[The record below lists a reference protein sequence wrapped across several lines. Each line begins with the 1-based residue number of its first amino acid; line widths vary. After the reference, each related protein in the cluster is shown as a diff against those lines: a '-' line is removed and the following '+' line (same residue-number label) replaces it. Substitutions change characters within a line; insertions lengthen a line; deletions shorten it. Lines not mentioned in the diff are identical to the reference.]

1 VNKSIYKKIMNEAVV
16 STGKVYSNPYA
27 NSFKSPKQIEE
38 DLDTPAK
45 YSDNEAKLH
54 IDADITKMSKLLGK
68 ASQQVI
74 KIMMDGVKGGRY
86 DALDIQR
93 GIEFG
98 PWNRTHEGERPFMKM
113 LWMKVRSGFRRYMP
127 KRKLRK

>member
-1 VNKSIYKKIMNEAVV
+1 MIKLKKLIENATV
-16 STGKVYSNPYA
+16 SMGQVHSNPFA
-27 NSFKSPKQIEE
+27 SSFKSPEQIGE

-45 YSDNEAKLH
+45 YSNPEAKLH
-54 IDADITKMSKLLGK
+54 LDADVKKMSQHLGK
-68 ASQQVI
+68 ASQQCI

-113 LWMKVRSGFRRYMP
+113 LWRKVRSGFRRYSP
-127 KRKLRK
+127 KGKLRR

>member
-1 VNKSIYKKIMNEAVV
+1 MIKLKKLLNETSVAMGQVH
-16 STGKVYSNPYA
+16 SNPYA
-27 NSFKSPKQIEE
+27 SSFKSPEQIEE

-54 IDADITKMSKLLGK
+54 IDADVKKMSKHLGK
-68 ASQQVI
+68 ASQQCI
-74 KIMMDGVKGGRY
+74 KIMMDGVKGSRY

-98 PWNRTHEGERPFMKM
+98 PWNRTHDGERPFMKM
-113 LWMKVRSGFRRYMP
+113 LWNKVRNGFRRYSP
-127 KRKLRK
+127 KGKLRK